1 MYVDDLLT
9 GASDV
14 EHAPQLED
22 KIIATLKT
30 ACFDIRKWT
39 SSFSSLVERLP
50 SSFHET
56 SDKMII
62 NSGNYTLKNLG
73 IKWSPVSIHFTFRD
87 SLDKEFPNTKRKI
100 LSEVTKLFDAL
111 GWFSPTT
118 VQLKSFL
125 QILWMDKLTWNE
137 TLSLKILEQYGRF

>member
-9 GASDV
+9 RASDV
-14 EHAPQLED
+14 EQAPQLED

-30 ACFDIRKWT
+30 ACFDVRKWT
-39 SSFSSLVERLP
+39 SSVSSLVERLP
-50 SSFHET
+50 SSFRET

-62 NSGNYTLKNLG
+62 NSDNYTLKNLG
-73 IKWSPVSIHFTFRD
+73 LKWSPVPDHFTFTV
-87 SLDKEFPNTKRKI
+87 SLDKEFPNTKRKK
-100 LSEVTKLFDAL
+100 LSEVTKLFDPL

-118 VQLKSFL
+118 VQLFL
-125 QILWMDKLTWNE
+125 QILWMDKLTWDE